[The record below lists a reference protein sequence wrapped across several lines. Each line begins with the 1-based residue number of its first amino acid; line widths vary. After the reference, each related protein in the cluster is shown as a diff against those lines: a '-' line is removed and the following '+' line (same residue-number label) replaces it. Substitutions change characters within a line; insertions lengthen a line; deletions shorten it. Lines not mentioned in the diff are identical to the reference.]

1 MKQKKTL
8 YERLK
13 KVRCQ
18 TMLAREK
25 NDLFCKLPLELDWY
39 RMEMYEKIIEE
50 LLKEGLIKEEIE
62 NTPDYKLIKMEL
74 LVIEPEEPEDE

>member
-1 MKQKKTL
+1 MKQKKSL

-18 TMLAREK
+18 TMMSNEMQTMFPIKERIEWEK
-25 NDLFCKLPLELDWY
+25 KN
-39 RMEMYEKIIEE
+39 MYEKIIEE

-62 NTPDYKLIKMEL
+62 DTPDYKLIKMEL

>member
-1 MKQKKTL
+1 MKQNKTL

-18 TMLAREK
+18 TMMSNEMQTMFPTKERIEWEK
-25 NDLFCKLPLELDWY
+25 KN
-39 RMEMYEKIIEE
+39 MYEKIIEE